1 MTMDELGMTPEQE
14 VIDLLGKLRS
24 AGPEYPLEL
33 RTQRRAAVLASLAVV
48 PVAATGLLAISW
60 VARLVKLIKGMALID
75 QIILGVEVAAV
86 TGLTAYGAVNAYIYR
101 DVIRQLVAPSSS
113 TPFPTLSVPP
123 TILFGK
129 TPGASGLQAG
139 ETGTTTPTITP
150 LATWTGFPTLPNTNE
165 PPASTGVVAP
175 TNPPPTNPP
184 ATNPPPPTKPG
195 RRCGQDII
203 CTPGP
208 TNTPKKP

>member
-1 MTMDELGMTPEQE
+1 MTMDDLGMTPEQE

-101 DVIRQLVAPSSS
+101 DVIRQLVAPSSN
-113 TPFPTLSVPP
+113 TPFPTLSVPSP
-123 TILFGK
+123 FNHGGTS
-129 TPGASGLQAG
+129 GAINGTQVG
-139 ETGTTTPTITP
+139 TGTPVGTPTP
-150 LATWTGFPTLPNTNE
+150 LATWTGMPTSMGGDSTPQPPGETSQPPE
-165 PPASTGVVAP
+165 PTDDE
-175 TNPPPTNPP
+175 N
-184 ATNPPPPTKPG
+184 G
-195 RRCGQDII
+195 RKVGH
-203 CTPGP
+203 
-208 TNTPKKP
+208 TPKPERTPKPTP

>member
-1 MTMDELGMTPEQE
+1 MTMDDLGMTPEQE

-101 DVIRQLVAPSSS
+101 DVIRQLVAPSSN
-113 TPFPTLSVPP
+113 TPFPTLSVPSP
-123 TILFGK
+123 FNHGGTS
-129 TPGASGLQAG
+129 GAINGTQVG
-139 ETGTTTPTITP
+139 TGTPVGTPTP
-150 LATWTGFPTLPNTNE
+150 LGTWTAYPPLPNTNQ
-165 PPASTGVVAP
+165 PPASTAVVLP
-175 TNPPPTNPP
+175 TNPPPTDEPP
-184 ATNPPPPTKPG
+184 ATPWHGTKKGWLKTKTPKAETPNPP
-195 RRCGQDII
+195 
-203 CTPGP
+203 
-208 TNTPKKP
+208 